1 MSRVPIR
8 WRLTAAFA
16 LAMVVVLAAAAV
28 FVYLRLEADLN
39 DSINSQLESGTA
51 PADPEEGFARVV
63 SPGERVDGAIL
74 SREELS
80 RARDEPVV
88 VERSVPGVE
97 GEARILARPGSGG
110 DVVVVAR
117 SLEDREETLEGLI
130 TSFAVGGPI
139 AVVVASLLGYLLA
152 GFGLRPV
159 EAMRRR
165 ASEISFGGG
174 VDERLPLPAAND
186 EVRRLG
192 ETLNEMLD
200 RLRGSYERERR
211 FVADASHELR
221 TPLSVL
227 KTELEGTLR
236 SPGLD
241 PGARESLGA
250 ALSET
255 DQLAQLADDLLL
267 IARSGDG
274 GLPLR
279 REPVDVREL
288 LEQTS
293 QRFSERARSDGRSIS
308 VEAPDGLS
316 ASLDPLRMRQA
327 LGNLVDNALR
337 HGTGTVVLSARRP
350 PAARA
355 WRSP

>member
-1 MSRVPIR
+1 M
-8 WRLTAAFA
+8 L
-16 LAMVVVLAAAAV
+16 
-28 FVYLRLEADLN
+28 
-39 DSINSQLESGTA
+39 
-51 PADPEEGFARVV
+51 
-63 SPGERVDGAIL
+63 
-74 SREELS
+74 
-80 RARDEPVV
+80 
-88 VERSVPGVE
+88 
-97 GEARILARPGSGG
+97 
-110 DVVVVAR
+110 
-117 SLEDREETLEGLI
+117 
-130 TSFAVGGPI
+130 
-139 AVVVASLLGYLLA
+139 VASLLGYLLA
-152 GFGLRPV
+152 GRGLRPV

-165 ASEISFGGG
+165 ASEISLGGG
-174 VDERLPLPAAND
+174 VDERLPLPAAHD

-236 SPGLD
+236 SPR
-241 PGARESLGA
+241 PAIPARASHSA
-250 ALSET
+250 PALSET

-279 REPVDVREL
+279 RETVDVREL

-293 QRFSERARSDGRSIS
+293 QRFSERARSDGRSIA

-337 HGTGTVVLSARRP
+337 HGSGTVVLSAR
-350 PAARA
+350 PAAGGSALEIAVGDEGPGLSDGARPARVRA
-355 WRSP
+355 LHPRRRGPYPRRRRPRAGDRQRDSRGARRPSGARRPGRRAVVAAGQRRLRIPARIVPVRMRCGWSPTSMRATSRALRHEITDTRSSPATETKQ